1 MFYMALRKAGV
12 PAEMHI
18 YERGP
23 HGVGWRRRTR
33 RSPPGR
39 RAWRTGCAC
48 AACSTRRLLAGTG
61 KRVALTVVPLA
72 VVVVSAH
79 AGTLSLATFD
89 GGGCSDG
96 TSSVGDATSVSHGV
110 KFTGTISCEASTI
123 YFGTSGGTAS
133 IPDGDSI
140 LVAWNF
146 VVKEPRL
153 TSVDWYLEVIG
164 LSAKGAIVLDE
175 KISGSGGP
183 DNASFQDSEIIG
195 PVVGKKMVA
204 YSVDLEFDFFRSSP
218 PGPPSWISS
227 KGLMRSSAKR

>member
-1 MFYMALRKAGV
+1 LNSLNRAKAF
-12 PAEMHI
+12 
-18 YERGP
+18 
-23 HGVGWRRRTR
+23 
-33 RSPPGR
+33 
-39 RAWRTGCAC
+39 
-48 AACSTRRLLAGTG
+48 LAGTG

-218 PGPPSWISS
+218 PGPPADPTVNIKSLELRDVGPVPEPSALFLALPS
-227 KGLMRSSAKR
+227 LGLLLLKRRRSAPRT